1 MGQAEDQYLE
11 RMRAALLPDT
21 LGTGRVEPSSE
32 KIAADHSLG
41 RSTGFLTEKQ
51 PTMQAAAKGALIGGS
66 LGSLA
71 ATGFSLASRKIHTPD
86 AQYARGKAKHI
97 GAALGSAV
105 GAGIGSIKQRR
116 SGYKSHDEPLLRGA
130 AAAGALTG
138 VGTAIKHL
146 GLRRGA
152 VPRAALLAGIGATA
166 ALGVTGTVLAA
177 ARAIGRRRIGQSG
190 EKLPSAGAAGSVAS
204 LAALGAHY
212 GKNIGTR
219 QAVKTI
225 PGNKAVKDAAKNIF
239 ARKTWA
245 SVTKPFTKKR
255 RVAKAFMHAQQSTVR
270 SFHAGHFRPIERRA
284 AGTGALVGAGLALGL
299 LATESRRRKNQ
310 KKTDDPT

>member
-97 GAALGSAV
+97 GAALARQSGPVSEASSNV
-105 GAGIGSIKQRR
+105 DRATSRTMSPYCGA
-116 SGYKSHDEPLLRGA
+116 LLR
-130 AAAGALTG
+130 
-138 VGTAIKHL
+138 
-146 GLRRGA
+146 
-152 VPRAALLAGIGATA
+152 LA
-166 ALGVTGTVLAA
+166 
-177 ARAIGRRRIGQSG
+177 
-190 EKLPSAGAAGSVAS
+190 P
-204 LAALGAHY
+204 
-212 GKNIGTR
+212 
-219 QAVKTI
+219 
-225 PGNKAVKDAAKNIF
+225 
-239 ARKTWA
+239 
-245 SVTKPFTKKR
+245 
-255 RVAKAFMHAQQSTVR
+255 
-270 SFHAGHFRPIERRA
+270 
-284 AGTGALVGAGLALGL
+284 
-299 LATESRRRKNQ
+299 
-310 KKTDDPT
+310 